1 MTREE
6 AIALYRAHARRL
18 YNISLRIVRDGFLAE
33 EIVHDTLLKFV
44 SAPPHSD
51 GKERTSAWLSRTCL
65 RASIDAWR
73 KRHRE
78 QLFLEG
84 YAREAVGEEMAD
96 SPALACPPC
105 DIARVRTVIGE
116 LPASARLILTLVLVE
131 GLDYAEI
138 SSLTGIREGTLR
150 TRYSR
155 ARRLLAEELKKKR
168 NDETE

>member
-1 MTREE
+1 
-6 AIALYRAHARRL
+6 
-18 YNISLRIVRDGFLAE
+18 
-33 EIVHDTLLKFV
+33 
-44 SAPPHSD
+44 
-51 GKERTSAWLSRTCL
+51 
-65 RASIDAWR
+65 
-73 KRHRE
+73 
-78 QLFLEG
+78 
-84 YAREAVGEEMAD
+84 MAD